1 MIEFFVG
8 LLVGTVG
15 GMIIM
20 TAIIILDEK
29 ENKNGV

>member
-20 TAIIILDEK
+20 AALIILDEK
-29 ENKNGV
+29 ENENGI